1 MNSPLAQIRTRRS
14 SIVVRKSLR
23 NSIIGTQDADGIRKK
38 LSIEE
43 KAAQFDAHFPSPKPN
58 SQKSRRATRRG
69 SVAMMQNLKDLC
81 HAQGHQEE
89 SKIAHVHHETGH
101 TTDFHPEEKKKN
113 DFIAALRTEFLV
125 DDEHKDNHL
134 YSDANLLKR
143 ESLKFE
149 KRIQFTLKRLWALVD
164 INHDGTITKPE
175 YLELHKRLVR
185 ALVGVVDEEEE
196 KKTGEEDWLH
206 DTPLTKGHQEHEM
219 GKPQFISAFFR
230 MVDVWTENICVDEY
244 SSFLEDA
251 FDRISIMNEDGTFS
265 YKPLDKIRKR
275 GRRSSVIV
283 MNGKMMAAQ
292 LLALQNAEKNK
303 LKQKQKKKKK
313 KKQEYASYD
322 PKGNWWDRLYSKGK
336 FWKQLEGQKDVV
348 TKTIDPIPG
357 IGSQAEGLDGIT
369 LDFLSV
375 NDKDRTIRVDHVQNG
390 QTRGFAQFKMDML
403 HFANIRKNN
412 RVALYVDRFNA
423 ETGQTDPVHLM
434 DVDQKNW
441 RQFYEVY
448 FSNRKAGQGAN
459 MFLSS
464 FRNVATR
471 TQYGLPL
478 SICST
483 VNMKP
488 VGGGE
493 IQKNFNLQAQVVNVI
508 GAHVRQMRSATEER
522 NKIRS
527 RGVAVRNLR
536 PITQGGQRNRMQPG
550 RRRFGVKKKKKRRQI
565 DWLKVGGTGLSIGGI
580 SFQGGGKKQ
589 LPPVSPI
596 VNNNNNRRRRPG
608 QRAKTPS
615 FGLRNNHTNGG
626 RRRKMQILNF
636 GISNSMNKSNSTPA
650 MMMNKIQRRD
660 TM

>member
-1 MNSPLAQIRTRRS
+1 M
-14 SIVVRKSLR
+14 
-23 NSIIGTQDADGIRKK
+23 
-38 LSIEE
+38 
-43 KAAQFDAHFPSPKPN
+43 
-58 SQKSRRATRRG
+58 
-69 SVAMMQNLKDLC
+69 
-81 HAQGHQEE
+81 
-89 SKIAHVHHETGH
+89 
-101 TTDFHPEEKKKN
+101 
-113 DFIAALRTEFLV
+113 
-125 DDEHKDNHL
+125 
-134 YSDANLLKR
+134 
-143 ESLKFE
+143 
-149 KRIQFTLKRLWALVD
+149 
-164 INHDGTITKPE
+164 
-175 YLELHKRLVR
+175 
-185 ALVGVVDEEEE
+185 
-196 KKTGEEDWLH
+196 
-206 DTPLTKGHQEHEM
+206 
-219 GKPQFISAFFR
+219 
-230 MVDVWTENICVDEY
+230 
-244 SSFLEDA
+244 
-251 FDRISIMNEDGTFS
+251 
-265 YKPLDKIRKR
+265 
-275 GRRSSVIV
+275 
-283 MNGKMMAAQ
+283 
-292 LLALQNAEKNK
+292 
-303 LKQKQKKKKK
+303 
-313 KKQEYASYD
+313 
-322 PKGNWWDRLYSKGK
+322 
-336 FWKQLEGQKDVV
+336 EGQKDVV

-357 IGSQAEGLDGIT
+357 VGSQAEGLDGIT

-508 GAHVRQMRSATEER
+508 GAHVRQMRSATEAR
-522 NKIRS
+522 NKIQS

-550 RRRFGVKKKKKRRQI
+550 RRRFGAKKKKKRRQI

-580 SFQGGGKKQ
+580 SLQGGGKKQ

-596 VNNNNNRRRRPG
+596 VNNNNNRRGRPG

-615 FGLRNNHTNGG
+615 FGLRNNHTSGG
-626 RRRKMQILNF
+626 GRRKMQILNF

-650 MMMNKIQRRD
+650 MMMNKIRRRD